1 MANEKQSLAKKLEHG
16 LEYFIFASRWV
27 QAPIYVAL
35 ILAAIAYAWKS
46 VQELLHLLTGF
57 AAATESSIMV
67 GILSLVD
74 ISMVANLVNMV
85 VVGGYV
91 TFVSRI
97 DRHHRDRRHDRGDV
111 GQPGEGDPVAGHH
124 PRGLPRLDDPLR
136 LGREDA
142 AHRSPLSLWRGGT
155 SPPSQALTRPPSV
168 RSRCLKPSTM
178 ASLSGGQSLA
188 SGSPAVLKITSPLA

>member
-1 MANEKQSLAKKLEHG
+1 MANEKQSLAKKVENT

-35 ILAAIAYAWKS
+35 IFAAIAYAWKS
-46 VQELLHLLTGF
+46 VQELLHLLDGF
-57 AAATESSIMV
+57 SAATESTIMV

-97 DRHHRDRRHDRGDV
+97 DFGDNGDRPDWLDHINANTLKV
-111 GQPGEGDPVAGHH
+111 KLAG
-124 PRGLPRLDDPLR
+124 
-136 LGREDA
+136 
-142 AHRSPLSLWRGGT
+142 
-155 SPPSQALTRPPSV
+155 
-168 RSRCLKPSTM
+168 
-178 ASLSGGQSLA
+178 SLA
-188 SGSPAVLKITSPLA
+188 SISAIHLLKSFIAITDFVGSGAAMSANHEKVILWQAIIHGVFLASMILFAWGEKMQRHHVD

>member
-1 MANEKQSLAKKLEHG
+1 MANEKQTIAKKLENG

-35 ILAAIAYAWKS
+35 IFAAIAYAWKS
-46 VQELLHLLTGF
+46 VQELLHLLDGF
-57 AAATESSIMV
+57 SAATESTIMV

-97 DRHHRDRRHDRGDV
+97 DFGDNGDRPDWLDHINANTLKV
-111 GQPGEGDPVAGHH
+111 KLAG
-124 PRGLPRLDDPLR
+124 
-136 LGREDA
+136 
-142 AHRSPLSLWRGGT
+142 
-155 SPPSQALTRPPSV
+155 
-168 RSRCLKPSTM
+168 
-178 ASLSGGQSLA
+178 SLA
-188 SGSPAVLKITSPLA
+188 SISAIHLLKSFIAITDSVGAGAAMSPNMEKVVLWQAIIHGVFLASMILFAWGEKMQRVEGH

>member
-1 MANEKQSLAKKLEHG
+1 MANDKQSLAKKFENT

-35 ILAAIAYAWKS
+35 IVAAVAYAWKS
-46 VQELLHLLTGF
+46 VQELLHLLAGF
-57 AAATESSIMV
+57 SAASESSIMV

-97 DRHHRDRRHDRGDV
+97 DFGDNGDRPDWLDHINANTLKTKL
-111 GQPGEGDPVAGHH
+111 AG
-124 PRGLPRLDDPLR
+124 
-136 LGREDA
+136 
-142 AHRSPLSLWRGGT
+142 
-155 SPPSQALTRPPSV
+155 
-168 RSRCLKPSTM
+168 
-178 ASLSGGQSLA
+178 SLA
-188 SGSPAVLKITSPLA
+188 SISAIHLLKSFINITGSASVTLSDNAVRIVLWQSVIHGVFLASMILFAWSERIQRKPGH

>member
-1 MANEKQSLAKKLEHG
+1 MSKDTKSEGIAQKLEHG

-35 ILAAIAYAWKS
+35 IFAAIAYAWKS
-46 VQELLHLLTGF
+46 VQELIHLLGGF
-57 AAATESSIMV
+57 ATATESSIML

-97 DRHHRDRRHDRGDV
+97 DFGDNGDRPDWLEHINANTLKV
-111 GQPGEGDPVAGHH
+111 KLAG
-124 PRGLPRLDDPLR
+124 
-136 LGREDA
+136 
-142 AHRSPLSLWRGGT
+142 
-155 SPPSQALTRPPSV
+155 
-168 RSRCLKPSTM
+168 
-178 ASLSGGQSLA
+178 SLA
-188 SGSPAVLKITSPLA
+188 SISAIHLLKSFIDITSAASADKPMTANHEKVILWQAIIHGVFLLSMILFAWGEKMQRHPSDH

>member
-1 MANEKQSLAKKLEHG
+1 MANEKQSLAKKFENT

-35 ILAAIAYAWKS
+35 IFAAIAYAWKS
-46 VQELLHLLTGF
+46 VQELLHLLDGF
-57 AAATESSIMV
+57 AAATESTIMV

-97 DRHHRDRRHDRGDV
+97 DFGDSRDRPDWLDHINANTLKV
-111 GQPGEGDPVAGHH
+111 KLAG
-124 PRGLPRLDDPLR
+124 
-136 LGREDA
+136 
-142 AHRSPLSLWRGGT
+142 
-155 SPPSQALTRPPSV
+155 
-168 RSRCLKPSTM
+168 
-178 ASLSGGQSLA
+178 SLA
-188 SGSPAVLKITSPLA
+188 SISAIHLLKSFIAITDFVGTGAAMSANHEKVILWQAIIHGVFLASMILFAWGEKMQRVEGH

>member
-1 MANEKQSLAKKLEHG
+1 MANEKQSLAKKFENT

-35 ILAAIAYAWKS
+35 IFAAIAYAWKS
-46 VQELLHLLTGF
+46 VQELLHLLDGF
-57 AAATESSIMV
+57 SAATESTIMV

-97 DRHHRDRRHDRGDV
+97 DFGDNGDRPDWLDHINANTLKV
-111 GQPGEGDPVAGHH
+111 KLAG
-124 PRGLPRLDDPLR
+124 
-136 LGREDA
+136 
-142 AHRSPLSLWRGGT
+142 
-155 SPPSQALTRPPSV
+155 
-168 RSRCLKPSTM
+168 
-178 ASLSGGQSLA
+178 SLA
-188 SGSPAVLKITSPLA
+188 SISAIHLLKSFIAITDIVGTGAAMSANHEKVILWQAIIHGVFLASMILFAWGEKMQRVEGH

>member
-1 MANEKQSLAKKLEHG
+1 MANEKQSLAKKVENT

-35 ILAAIAYAWKS
+35 IFAAIAYAWKS
-46 VQELLHLLTGF
+46 VQELLHLLDGF
-57 AAATESSIMV
+57 SAATESTIMV

-97 DRHHRDRRHDRGDV
+97 DFGDNGDRPDWLDHINANTLKV
-111 GQPGEGDPVAGHH
+111 KLAG
-124 PRGLPRLDDPLR
+124 
-136 LGREDA
+136 
-142 AHRSPLSLWRGGT
+142 
-155 SPPSQALTRPPSV
+155 
-168 RSRCLKPSTM
+168 
-178 ASLSGGQSLA
+178 SLA
-188 SGSPAVLKITSPLA
+188 SISAIHLLKSFIAITDFVGSGAAMSANHEKVILWQAIIHGVFLASMILFAWGEKMQRVDGH

>member
-1 MANEKQSLAKKLEHG
+1 MANEKQSLAKKFENT

-35 ILAAIAYAWKS
+35 IVAAVAYAWKS

-57 AAATESSIMV
+57 SAASESSIMV

-97 DRHHRDRRHDRGDV
+97 DFGDNGDRPDWLDHINANTLKV
-111 GQPGEGDPVAGHH
+111 KLAG
-124 PRGLPRLDDPLR
+124 
-136 LGREDA
+136 
-142 AHRSPLSLWRGGT
+142 
-155 SPPSQALTRPPSV
+155 
-168 RSRCLKPSTM
+168 
-178 ASLSGGQSLA
+178 SLA
-188 SGSPAVLKITSPLA
+188 SISAIHLLKSFIAITETVVEGTMISANAEKAVLWQAIIHGVFLASMILFAWGEKIQRTEGH

>member
-1 MANEKQSLAKKLEHG
+1 MAKDSQDEGILKKLEHG

-35 ILAAIAYAWKS
+35 IFAAFAYAWKS
-46 VQELLHLLTGF
+46 VQELLHLLQDF
-57 AAATESSIMV
+57 PAATESKIML

-97 DRHHRDRRHDRGDV
+97 DFGENGDRPDWLDHINANTLKV
-111 GQPGEGDPVAGHH
+111 KLAG
-124 PRGLPRLDDPLR
+124 
-136 LGREDA
+136 
-142 AHRSPLSLWRGGT
+142 
-155 SPPSQALTRPPSV
+155 
-168 RSRCLKPSTM
+168 
-178 ASLSGGQSLA
+178 SLA
-188 SGSPAVLKITSPLA
+188 SISAIHLLKSFIDITSAAAAGELMTASDEKVILWQAIIHGVFLASMILFAWGEKMQRHPSDH

>member
-1 MANEKQSLAKKLEHG
+1 MANEKQSLAKKFENT

-35 ILAAIAYAWKS
+35 IFAAIAYAWKS
-46 VQELLHLLTGF
+46 VQELLHLLDGF
-57 AAATESSIMV
+57 SAATESSIMV

-97 DRHHRDRRHDRGDV
+97 DFGDNGDRPDWLDHINANTLKV
-111 GQPGEGDPVAGHH
+111 KLAG
-124 PRGLPRLDDPLR
+124 
-136 LGREDA
+136 
-142 AHRSPLSLWRGGT
+142 
-155 SPPSQALTRPPSV
+155 
-168 RSRCLKPSTM
+168 
-178 ASLSGGQSLA
+178 SLA
-188 SGSPAVLKITSPLA
+188 SISAIHLLKSFIAITDFVGTGAAMSANHEKVILWQAIIHGVFLASMILFAWGEKMQRVEGH

>member
-1 MANEKQSLAKKLEHG
+1 MANDSQDAGLAKKLEHG

-97 DRHHRDRRHDRGDV
+97 DFGDNGDRPDWLDHINANTLKV
-111 GQPGEGDPVAGHH
+111 KLAG
-124 PRGLPRLDDPLR
+124 
-136 LGREDA
+136 
-142 AHRSPLSLWRGGT
+142 
-155 SPPSQALTRPPSV
+155 
-168 RSRCLKPSTM
+168 
-178 ASLSGGQSLA
+178 SLA
-188 SGSPAVLKITSPLA
+188 SISAIHLLKSFIAITETVGATAAMSANQEKVILWQAIIHGVFLASMILFAWGEKMQRNEAH

>member
-1 MANEKQSLAKKLEHG
+1 MANDSKDEGIAQKLEHG

-35 ILAAIAYAWKS
+35 IFAAIAYAWKS
-46 VQELLHLLTGF
+46 VQELLHLLHGF
-57 AAATESSIMV
+57 ATATESSIML

-97 DRHHRDRRHDRGDV
+97 DFGDNGDRPDWLDHINANTLKV
-111 GQPGEGDPVAGHH
+111 KLAG
-124 PRGLPRLDDPLR
+124 
-136 LGREDA
+136 
-142 AHRSPLSLWRGGT
+142 
-155 SPPSQALTRPPSV
+155 
-168 RSRCLKPSTM
+168 
-178 ASLSGGQSLA
+178 SLA
-188 SGSPAVLKITSPLA
+188 SISAIHLLKSFIDITSAAGDKTLTPAHEKVIMWQTIIHAVFLASMMFFAWGERMQRHEDH

>member
-1 MANEKQSLAKKLEHG
+1 MAIEKQSLAKKFENT

-35 ILAAIAYAWKS
+35 IVAAVAYAWKS

-57 AAATESSIMV
+57 SAASESSIMV

-97 DRHHRDRRHDRGDV
+97 DFGDNGDRPDWLDHINANTLKV
-111 GQPGEGDPVAGHH
+111 KLAG
-124 PRGLPRLDDPLR
+124 
-136 LGREDA
+136 
-142 AHRSPLSLWRGGT
+142 
-155 SPPSQALTRPPSV
+155 
-168 RSRCLKPSTM
+168 
-178 ASLSGGQSLA
+178 SLA
-188 SGSPAVLKITSPLA
+188 SISAIHLLKSFIAITETVVEGTMISANAEKAVLWQAIIHGVFLASMILFAWGEKIQRTEGH

>member
-1 MANEKQSLAKKLEHG
+1 MATEKQSLAKKCENT

-35 ILAAIAYAWKS
+35 IVAAVAYAWKS

-57 AAATESSIMV
+57 SAASESSIMV

-97 DRHHRDRRHDRGDV
+97 DFGDNGDRPDWLDHINANTLKV
-111 GQPGEGDPVAGHH
+111 KLAG
-124 PRGLPRLDDPLR
+124 
-136 LGREDA
+136 
-142 AHRSPLSLWRGGT
+142 
-155 SPPSQALTRPPSV
+155 
-168 RSRCLKPSTM
+168 
-178 ASLSGGQSLA
+178 SLA
-188 SGSPAVLKITSPLA
+188 SISAIHLLKSFIAITETVVEGTMISANAEKAVLWQAIIHGVFLASMILFAWGEKIQRTEGH

>member
-1 MANEKQSLAKKLEHG
+1 MANEKQSLAKKFENT

-35 ILAAIAYAWKS
+35 IFAAIAYAWKS
-46 VQELLHLLTGF
+46 VQELLHLLDGF
-57 AAATESSIMV
+57 SAATESTIMV

-97 DRHHRDRRHDRGDV
+97 DFGDNGDRPDWLDHINANTLKV
-111 GQPGEGDPVAGHH
+111 KLAG
-124 PRGLPRLDDPLR
+124 
-136 LGREDA
+136 
-142 AHRSPLSLWRGGT
+142 
-155 SPPSQALTRPPSV
+155 
-168 RSRCLKPSTM
+168 
-178 ASLSGGQSLA
+178 SLA
-188 SGSPAVLKITSPLA
+188 SISAIHLLKSFIAITVRQS

>member
-1 MANEKQSLAKKLEHG
+1 MANETKEKGIAQKLEHG

-35 ILAAIAYAWKS
+35 IFAAIAYAWKS
-46 VQELLHLLTGF
+46 VQELWHLLQGF
-57 AAATESSIMV
+57 ATATESNIML

-97 DRHHRDRRHDRGDV
+97 DFGENADRPDWLDHINANTLKV
-111 GQPGEGDPVAGHH
+111 KLAG
-124 PRGLPRLDDPLR
+124 
-136 LGREDA
+136 
-142 AHRSPLSLWRGGT
+142 
-155 SPPSQALTRPPSV
+155 
-168 RSRCLKPSTM
+168 
-178 ASLSGGQSLA
+178 SLA
-188 SGSPAVLKITSPLA
+188 SISAIHLLKSFIDITAAAGDTPLTPAHEKVILWQAIIHGVFLASMILFAWGEKMQRHDDH

>member
-1 MANEKQSLAKKLEHG
+1 MANEKQTIAKKLENG

-35 ILAAIAYAWKS
+35 IFAAIAYAWKS
-46 VQELLHLLTGF
+46 VQELLHLLDGF
-57 AAATESSIMV
+57 SAATESTIMV

-97 DRHHRDRRHDRGDV
+97 DFGDNGDRPDWLDHINANTLKV
-111 GQPGEGDPVAGHH
+111 KLAG
-124 PRGLPRLDDPLR
+124 
-136 LGREDA
+136 
-142 AHRSPLSLWRGGT
+142 
-155 SPPSQALTRPPSV
+155 
-168 RSRCLKPSTM
+168 
-178 ASLSGGQSLA
+178 SLA
-188 SGSPAVLKITSPLA
+188 SISAIHLLKSFIAITDFVGSGAAMSANHEKVILWQAIIHGVFLASMILFAWGEKMQRVDGH